1 MTQDHRRAIDL
12 VALDLDGVVW
22 RGDRLLPGAAEAL
35 AEVVRRGLGLRYV
48 TNNSTAHRQEVA
60 RRLAGYGLP
69 AGEEL
74 VITSGF
80 VTAHWLKE
88 RLPPPATVMVVGEEG
103 LLRELEEVGLQPVRA
118 VEAASDARAAAV
130 VVGMDRDFC
139 YGALAA
145 AQEAL
150 LREEVL
156 FVATNRDNTFP
167 TSTGLLPGAGAIV
180 AAVAAAAGREPI
192 VMGKPSLAL
201 AEVLAAESG
210 IPSARTLFVGD
221 RLTTDIAMGRAAGMI
236 TCLVLS
242 GVTGKGELETAR
254 AEDVAALL
262 PDHVLEGLDG
272 LPALLDTLAPACGLG
287 GRAG

>member
-1 MTQDHRRAIDL
+1 VSDYHRGAVDL

-22 RGDRLLPGAAEAL
+22 RGDRLLPGAAAAL
-35 AEVVRRGLGLRYV
+35 GEVVRRGLALRYV

-69 AGEEL
+69 AGEGL

-80 VTAHWLKE
+80 VTARWLKD
-88 RLPPPATVMVVGEEG
+88 RLRPRAPVLVVGEEG
-103 LLRELEEVGLQPVRA
+103 LLRELEEVGLLPVRA
-118 VEAASDARAAAV
+118 VEAAADVRVAAV

-139 YGALAA
+139 YGSLAA

-150 LREEVL
+150 LRDEVL

-180 AAVAAAAGREPI
+180 AAVAAAAGREPV

-210 IPSARTLFVGD
+210 VPSARTMFVGD
-221 RLTTDIAMGRAAGMI
+221 RLTTDVAMGKAAGMI

-242 GVTGKGELETAR
+242 GVTGKGEVEKAR
-254 AEDVAALL
+254 AEGVAVLL
-262 PDHVLEGLDG
+262 PDHVLEGLDE
-272 LPALLDTLAPACGLG
+272 LPALLDTLGVG
-287 GRAG
+287 